1 MATLVSEKKKNT
13 TARNGRAA
21 PELIFGDLWEFDPA
35 PETADPKLK
44 PRYELFIN
52 GAFVAPKT
60 GKYFDSITPA
70 NETKHA
76 EIALAGR
83 EDVDAAYA
91 AAQKAFDT
99 TWGKMPGR
107 ERAKYIYR
115 LARLL
120 QDRAREFAVAETL
133 D

>member
-1 MATLVSEKKKNT
+1 MPSLVDKKSSRAA
-13 TARNGRAA
+13 ARNGRPA

-60 GKYFDSITPA
+60 GKYFDSINPA
-70 NETKHA
+70 NETKLA

-83 EDVDAAYA
+83 EDVDAAYQ
-91 AAQKAFDT
+91 AAQQAYET
-99 TWGKMPGR
+99 VWGKMPGR
-107 ERAKYIYR
+107 
-115 LARLL
+115 
-120 QDRAREFAVAETL
+120 
-133 D
+133 